1 MRLTVVIILQYI
13 HIYNH
18 VVYMKLLE
26 SCMSTVTQIFKTSL
40 ANIKAKQGTVTA
52 SLHPQALCSIL
63 PPAPVTPTSA
73 HPLGACPH
81 TNIDQEKG
89 INKGDVASF
98 LFPVK
103 FITLKKHVPC

>member
-1 MRLTVVIILQYI
+1 MLMRLTVVIILQYI

-52 SLHPQALCSIL
+52 SVCIPRLSAAFYLLHQ
-63 PPAPVTPTSA
+63 
-73 HPLGACPH
+73 
-81 TNIDQEKG
+81 
-89 INKGDVASF
+89 
-98 LFPVK
+98 
-103 FITLKKHVPC
+103 

>member
-40 ANIKAKQGTVTA
+40 ANIKAKQRGTLTA
-52 SLHPQALCSIL
+52 SVCIPRLSAAFYLLHQ
-63 PPAPVTPTSA
+63 
-73 HPLGACPH
+73 
-81 TNIDQEKG
+81 
-89 INKGDVASF
+89 
-98 LFPVK
+98 
-103 FITLKKHVPC
+103 